1 MRDMILRFLNTPPPP
16 PKKKM
21 NITKTAW
28 LISAII
34 ALPLALGISWGVGNK
49 MGFKEGMKT
58 YHQICYQISGPMLDK
73 EDGTVVYCMPLAA
86 IPEEEMNKHR
96 QQELDNK
103 NKVWYNNN

>member
-1 MRDMILRFLNTPPPP
+1 MI
-16 PKKKM
+16 K
-21 NITKTAW
+21 W
-28 LISAII
+28 V
-34 ALPLALGISWGVGNK
+34 LALTMACAIVLTPMFTWYWGYSKGQHD
-49 MGFKEGMKT
+49 GMKM

-103 NKVWYNNN
+103 NKVWYNNT